1 MTDTQP
7 NSSEAASLRV
17 LLIEDNPGDA
27 RLFEEYLAESR
38 VDATL
43 RHEGTLEDGLSAL
56 REGEADVVVLDLGLP
71 DSQGPGTVAA
81 AMSAAPEVPIVVL
94 TGQDD
99 LGAALQAQQAGAA
112 QYLQKGE
119 LTPALAGRTLRWAA
133 QRSRMQQKLRQR
145 DAWVRSITE
154 GLSAGVFRAGP
165 TGRIEYANEALVDLL
180 GLESSEQLIGRD
192 LTEFY
197 VDPFQKGRMLAE
209 EGAEDIEVELG
220 RPDEST
226 VVGLLSVEPAY
237 DANGR
242 VLHYDGTITD
252 ITERKEKEEKLRLL
266 SEAVEQ
272 AKESVLITE
281 AEPLDEPGPR
291 IEYVNEAFEEMTGY
305 SEKEVLGETPRILQ
319 GPKTEREVLD
329 SLRAALEAGEETEEE
344 TVNYRKDGTPYLVQ
358 WNIFPVR
365 GEEGE
370 IEHWVSVQRDV
381 TEQREQEAAL
391 RRQKNLLEQTQRLA
405 GAWEADLRTGE
416 VSRTDEV
423 YRIHGAE
430 PGADLGDVEESLERF
445 TPQARPKIREAFRQC
460 AEEEEP
466 YDLELPIETVEGN
479 RRWVRTVG
487 APAEKEG
494 EETVKV
500 AGALQD
506 ITERKESEEA
516 LREQEA
522 RLRGLANSI
531 PGVVFQFFARPDGT
545 FGNYFVSEQAGSLLG
560 ISASPEGFHQR
571 FVERVP
577 EPHRETLTQSIEEA
591 VQDEEPWEFEMP
603 FEKPSGEEI
612 WLLGAS
618 TPERRE
624 GELVYNG
631 VFLDIDERK
640 RAEKSLREREAQ
652 LRGLTNNLPG
662 VVFQWYAKP
671 DGGYGNTFVSD
682 RAEEILGISADTER
696 FHERFVER
704 IPQSYREDVMARADH
719 SVEKETS
726 WESEMPFEKP
736 SGERIWLRGIS
747 TPEQREEE
755 GLVFN
760 GVLLDITERKEQ
772 EEKLRRSKKLLHIAE
787 EMTGVGGWSVDL
799 RQEPPYRAEWTEK
812 LYDIFGVPKEKK
824 PPTEEVFEQFHA
836 EDRDRH
842 REVVMQAQE
851 TGTGWDKELRLAG
864 TEEGQ
869 ARWVR
874 DIGRPTQEEG
884 EIVEIHGA
892 VQDITEQKRR
902 EQALREAKEE
912 AEAAD
917 RLKSAFLAAMSHE
930 IRTPLTSILGF
941 AEAIGEEARGA
952 SAAEEV
958 DLAALAQFSALI
970 EKSGKRLMDTLTG
983 VLNLSK
989 LEAGEMDL
997 GAEPVDLAEQAEQI
1011 AEELRPQAE
1020 GKGLC
1025 LQVQAGEK
1033 PIWAQADAGG
1043 VHIVLGNLMSNAIKY
1058 TEEGEVRVR
1067 ASQAK
1072 NEAVLE
1078 VEDTGV
1084 GMDPSRAE
1092 DLFEPFRQASEGMS
1106 REYEGTGLG
1115 LAVTKEAAEQMG
1127 GTIEV
1132 ETEKGEGS
1140 RFTVRLP
1147 IPSRTND

>member
-7 NSSEAASLRV
+7 NSSEAAPLRV

-43 RHEGTLEDGLSAL
+43 RHEGDLEDGLSAL

-180 GLESSEQLIGRD
+180 GVESSEQLIGRN

-197 VDPFQKGRMLAE
+197 VDPFQKGRMLVE

-237 DANGR
+237 DADGR

-272 AKESVLITE
+272 AKESVVITE

-305 SEKEVLGETPRILQ
+305 SEKEVLGETPRILH
-319 GPKTEREVLD
+319 GPETEQEVLD
-329 SLRAALEAGEETEEE
+329 SLRGALEAGEEWEGE
-344 TVNYRKDGTPYLVQ
+344 TANYRKDGTPYRVQ
-358 WNIFPVR
+358 WNISPVR

-381 TEQREQEAAL
+381 TEEREQEAAL
-391 RRQKNLLEQTQRLA
+391 RRQKVLLEQTQRLA

-430 PGADLGDVEESLERF
+430 PEADLGDVEESLERF

-460 AEEEEP
+460 AEQGEP
-466 YDLELPIETVEGN
+466 YDLELPIETAEGN

-487 APAEKEG
+487 APAKKEG

-506 ITERKESEEA
+506 ITERKESEKV

-545 FGNYFVSEQAGSLLG
+545 FGNYFVSEQAESLLG
-560 ISASPEGFHQR
+560 ISDSPEGFHQR

-577 EPHRETLTQSIEEA
+577 EPHREKLTQSIEKA

-603 FEKPSGEEI
+603 FEKPSGEKI
-612 WLLGAS
+612 WLFGTS

-624 GELVYNG
+624 GEPVY
-631 VFLDIDERK
+631 
-640 RAEKSLREREAQ
+640 
-652 LRGLTNNLPG
+652 
-662 VVFQWYAKP
+662 
-671 DGGYGNTFVSD
+671 
-682 RAEEILGISADTER
+682 
-696 FHERFVER
+696 
-704 IPQSYREDVMARADH
+704 
-719 SVEKETS
+719 
-726 WESEMPFEKP
+726 
-736 SGERIWLRGIS
+736 
-747 TPEQREEE
+747 
-755 GLVFN
+755 N

-772 EEKLRRSKKLLHIAE
+772 EDKLRRSKKLLHIAG

-799 RQEPPYRAEWTEK
+799 REEPPYQAEWTEK
-812 LYDIFGVPKEKK
+812 LYDIFGVPKEKNLLK
-824 PPTEEVFEQFHA
+824 EEVFEQFHA

-842 REVVMQAQE
+842 REVVTQAQE

-884 EIVEIHGA
+884 KVVEIHGA

-941 AEAIGEEARGA
+941 AEAIGEETRGA

-958 DLAALAQFSALI
+958 DLATLAQFSALI

-997 GAEPVDLAEQAEQI
+997 GAGPVDLAEQAEQI

-1043 VHIVLGNLMSNAIKY
+1043 VHIVLRNLMSNAIKY

-1106 REYEGTGLG
+1106 HEYEGTGLG

-1147 IPSRTND
+1147 TPSEKND